1 MDQAILFPLVVNAA
15 LLLALV
21 FIYDAIPWFKQQQFL
36 GLWRGAL
43 GLVIGLIGLTIMSL
57 PYEFSEGIYFDTRGV
72 LLSIS
77 GLYFGAIPTMVAAA
91 MTAAYRYSIGGQAM
105 FAGML
110 GIALS
115 GGIGIMLRYWFRDK
129 LADIKGWQL
138 LLMGFLVHLV
148 MLFCMLLMP
157 LKVAL
162 AFLDAIFWPV
172 VIICPPL
179 TLLLGLML
187 SRRLWLERD
196 DKIKLQDDFLFRS
209 QFNVGNIG
217 IAITSVDKRWIK
229 VNPRLCQMLKYTE
242 KELLGLSW
250 EHMSHADDLERDL
263 AFFTRMLAGEID
275 QYEINKR
282 FYAKD
287 GSLVHTHMTV
297 ACKRSSGKVQL
308 VIAGFMD
315 ISDQTMSELR
325 LRASREQLSLVLAS
339 AELGFWDWDLKSDIV
354 VRNERCAQMLG
365 VSMTEMMDN
374 NRIWVDSV
382 HTDDRLKLLRSL
394 DLHLNGHTANHHL
407 EYRICAKDGQ
417 TRWIRD
423 TGRVMLR
430 DENGKALRM
439 CGIHMDI
446 TDARRN
452 QEQLEL
458 AASVYN
464 TSTEAMS
471 VMDDKGNI
479 ITINAAFCEIT
490 GYSEDEVLGQ
500 SITLFHY
507 ERNPEHFFREMNLAL
522 ITTGR
527 WQGEMWQQRKNGDEY
542 LVWLTVN
549 TIYDSHRRPYRRVAL
564 FSDITEKKAQ
574 EQLIWQQAN
583 YDPLTGL
590 PNRRMLLDYLDK
602 EIALAERQQTHF
614 ALMFL
619 DLDFFKEVNDTLGH
633 DMGDKLLV
641 ECAGRIRACVRESD
655 VVARLGGDEFTVM
668 IRDIHDPQGVERVA
682 SKILKSVAEP
692 FLLGQDTA
700 YISVSIGITLFP
712 DDASSREALLKHAD
726 QAMYAAKEQGR
737 NRFNYFTPSMQEYA
751 RYRMRLIQD
760 LRLAVEKQQFSLNFQ
775 PIVHMASGE
784 VHKAEAL
791 LRWHH
796 SERGFVS
803 PAEFIPVA
811 EDTGLILEIG
821 TWVFENAA
829 RQSRDWQRKYGKP
842 IQLSVNKSPVQFRD
856 EGENFERWV
865 GLLKELD
872 LTAGGICIEIT
883 EGLLLDA
890 SSGVSEKLLAYRDAG
905 IQVSLDDFGTG
916 YSSLAYLKKFDID
929 YLKIDQSF
937 TRNLEHDSSDHTLC
951 EAIIVMAH
959 KLGMQ
964 VIAEGVE
971 TAGQRDL
978 LLAMGCDYGQG
989 YLYSKPLSAADFE
1002 GQYLAGTDVAGQ
1014 QVKNQDIRDH
1024 DVRETESLTD
1034 TEAVTD
1040 NWLAAGTK
1048 GTE

>member
-1 MDQAILFPLVVNAA
+1 MDQGILFPLVENAA

-21 FIYDAIPWFKQQQFL
+21 FIYDAIPWLKQQRLL
-36 GLWRGAL
+36 GLWRVLL
-43 GLVIGLIGLTIMSL
+43 GVVIGGIGMTIMST
-57 PYEFSEGIYFDTRGV
+57 PYEFAEGIYFDTRAV
-72 LLSIS
+72 LLSVS
-77 GLYFGAIPTMVAAA
+77 GLYFGGVPTIIAAG
-91 MTAAYRYSIGGQAM
+91 MTSAFRVSLGGQAM
-105 FAGML
+105 FAGIAGIVLSAGL
-110 GIALS
+110 GLLWR
-115 GGIGIMLRYWFRDK
+115 LRWKDN
-129 LADIKGWQL
+129 LAHIPLLQL
-138 LLMGFLVHLV
+138 LVLGVLVHLCV
-148 MLFCMLLMP
+148 LGSMFIMPLGVAWDLLSAIALPVLLVCPLATMLLAR
-157 LKVAL
+157 LL
-162 AFLDAIFWPV
+162 A
-172 VIICPPL
+172 
-179 TLLLGLML
+179 
-187 SRRLWLERD
+187 RRIEIERD
-196 DKIKLQDDFLFRS
+196 EKIKLQDDFLFRS

-250 EHMSHADDLERDL
+250 EQMSHENDLAKDLEQ
-263 AFFTRMLAGEID
+263 FHRMLAGSID

-287 GSLVHTHMTV
+287 GSVVHTHMTV
-297 ACKRSSGKVQL
+297 ACKRSGGKVQL

-315 ISDQTMSELR
+315 ISDQTLSEMR
-325 LRASREQLSLVLAS
+325 VRASREQLALVLAS
-339 AELGFWDWDLKSDIV
+339 GDLGFWDWDLKSDIV
-354 VRNERCAQMLG
+354 VRNERCAQMLV
-365 VSMTEMMDN
+365 VSMAEMIDN
-374 NRIWVDSV
+374 NRIWVDAV
-382 HTDDRLKLLRSL
+382 HPDDRLKLLRSL
-394 DLHLNGHTANHHL
+394 DLHLNGHSQNHNL
-407 EYRICAKDGQ
+407 EYRIRRKDGQ
-417 TRWIRD
+417 VIWVRD
-423 TGRVMLR
+423 TGRVMHR
-430 DENGKALRM
+430 DVDGKALRM
-439 CGIHMDI
+439 CGIHVDI
-446 TDARRN
+446 TDARRS

-464 TSTEAMS
+464 NSSEAMS

-479 ITINAAFCEIT
+479 ITINAAFTDIT
-490 GYSEDEVLGQ
+490 GYSEDEVLGRHI
-500 SITLFHY
+500 SLLNY
-507 ERNPEHFFREMNLAL
+507 PRNPEHFYDQLNREVQ
-522 ITTGR
+522 TSGR
-527 WQGEMWQQRKNGDEY
+527 WQGEMWQKHKNGEEY
-542 LVWLTVN
+542 LIWLTVN
-549 TIYDSHRRPYRRVAL
+549 TIYDSYNRPYRRVAL

-602 EIALAERQQTHF
+602 EIALSERQHTHF
-614 ALMFL
+614 ALLFL

-641 ECAGRIRACVRESD
+641 ECAGRIRGCVRESD
-655 VVARLGGDEFTVM
+655 VVARLGGDEFTVI

-682 SKILKSVAEP
+682 SKILKAVAEP
-692 FLLGQDTA
+692 YLLGQDTA

-712 DDASSREALLKHAD
+712 DDANSREALLKHAD

-760 LRLAVEKQQFSLNFQ
+760 LRLAVEQQQFTLYFQ
-775 PIVHMASGE
+775 PIVQMSSGA

-791 LRWHH
+791 LRWQHE
-796 SERGFVS
+796 ERGFVS

-829 RQSRDWQRKYGKP
+829 RQSRDWQRKFGQP

-865 GLLKELD
+865 ELLKELE
-872 LTAGGICIEIT
+872 LTQGGICIEIT

-937 TRNLEHDSSDHTLC
+937 TRNLEEDSSDRTLC

-959 KLGMQ
+959 KLGMK

-971 TAGQRDL
+971 TTAQRDI

-989 YLYSKPLSAADFE
+989 YLYSKPVTAQEFE
-1002 GQYLAGTDVAGQ
+1002 ARYLAAPVKQAAAPSLQ
-1014 QVKNQDIRDH
+1014 Q
-1024 DVRETESLTD
+1024 
-1034 TEAVTD
+1034 
-1040 NWLAAGTK
+1040 
-1048 GTE
+1048 